1 MTIGRRIL
9 LLIFVA
15 SAVIVGF
22 AGLVIWGRVAAL
34 QDSRALVSNERAI
47 AAVDVIV
54 GALQLER
61 GRSAQFLGSSA
72 TALPEELKKQRGET
86 DAALAAFR
94 DLAAAGG
101 TADSEFDTVLHA
113 EANDVDGLAAIRGDV
128 TDRRLSS
135 AESTARYADIVGKL
149 LDISLS
155 LTREVRSSEIKN
167 QALALNFIEAAG
179 ERAGLQRALGAAG
192 LSAGHFTTAQLF
204 RLSSLADQEQD
215 SVHAF
220 ALFAAAEFR
229 DRLAAALK
237 SPRAT
242 RAEVM
247 RSQILASPADGKI
260 DNMTSEDWFR
270 AATDRVEIYAGI
282 RRDLLATIGA
292 EAGANRAAALRQMLI
307 GACLAGLAIL
317 LTALVALSTV
327 HSISR
332 PVAKMTAALRKLAD
346 GRMDIEIP
354 AATGA
359 AEIGD
364 MVRALGVFH
373 RAAEAKEKLAAEAA
387 EQRSR
392 LDAERETND
401 RAREANE
408 QLRRSTEQQRAI
420 VTESI
425 EAALAQLS
433 AKKLDYRINEEYPE
447 AYAALK
453 TNYNLAMDEL
463 EEALA
468 GVGQAALA
476 VQAQARGISASAN
489 ELAERTERQAA
500 MLEQSGAAIA
510 SLVGAVNKTADSST
524 RTKDSIAA
532 AKVNAV
538 DSIEVVRKTV
548 QAIERITD
556 SSQKIGATIGVIDAI
571 AFQTNL
577 LALNAG
583 IEAARAG
590 EAGRGFAVVASEV
603 RTLAQRSADAARE
616 IKELISRCSADVAN
630 GVELVGATGRAFD
643 HINNQI
649 SVIDGGIA
657 DIAGQAVEQS
667 GTLKEVNTAMGEM
680 DIATQQNAS
689 MADQAKAA
697 CQSLADESARLN
709 DMIGTFV
716 LGNTALGDDNCDATS
731 REAA

>member
-716 LGNTALGDDNCDATS
+716 LGNTALGDDNRDATS

>member
-113 EANDVDGLAAIRGDV
+113 AANDVDGLAAIRGDV

-716 LGNTALGDDNCDATS
+716 LGNTALGDDNRDATS

>member
-113 EANDVDGLAAIRGDV
+113 AANDVDGLAAIRGDV

-167 QALALNFIEAAG
+167 QALALNFIQAAG

-716 LGNTALGDDNCDATS
+716 LGNTALGDDNRDATS

>member
-113 EANDVDGLAAIRGDV
+113 AANDVDGLAAIRGDV

-716 LGNTALGDDNCDATS
+716 LGNTALGDGNRDATS

>member
-22 AGLVIWGRVAAL
+22 ASLTIWGRVAAW
-34 QDSRALVSNERAI
+34 QDSGALVSNESAI

-54 GALQLER
+54 SALQLER

-72 TALPEELKKQRGET
+72 AAPPEELKKQRGAT
-86 DAALAAFR
+86 DAALTAFR
-94 DLAAAGG
+94 GLAAGAG
-101 TADSEFDTVLHA
+101 TANSEFGKVLRTA
-113 EANDVDGLAAIRGDV
+113 ANDVDGLAAIRSDV
-128 TDRRLSS
+128 TDRRLTS

-149 LDISLS
+149 MDISLS
-155 LTREVRSSEIKN
+155 LTRQVGSSEIEN

-192 LSAGHFTTAQLF
+192 LSAGHFTTPQLF
-204 RLSSLADQEQD
+204 RVSSLADQERD

-220 ALFAAAEFR
+220 ELFASAEYGE
-229 DRLAAALK
+229 RLVADLK

-242 RAEVM
+242 RVEAM
-247 RSQILASPADGKI
+247 RSQILAIPEDGKV
-260 DNMTSEDWFR
+260 DNMTSEDWFK
-270 AATDRVEIYAGI
+270 AATDRVEVYAGI
-282 RRDLLATIGA
+282 SHDLLAMIGK
-292 EAGANRAAALRQMLI
+292 EANANRAAALRQMLI
-307 GACLAGLAIL
+307 AAALAALAIL
-317 LTALVALSTV
+317 LIGLVALSTV
-327 HSISR
+327 RSISR

-346 GRMDIEIP
+346 GLMDIEIP

-359 AEIGD
+359 AEIGE
-364 MVRALGVFH
+364 MVHALRVFH
-373 RAAEAKEKLAAEAA
+373 QATEAKAKLEAEAA
-387 EQRSR
+387 EHRSR
-392 LDAERETND
+392 LDTEREANE

-408 QLRRSTEQQRAI
+408 QLRRSTEQQRAV
-420 VTESI
+420 VTELI

-433 AKKLDYRINEEYPE
+433 AKKLDYRIDEDYPE

-453 TNYNLAMDEL
+453 TNYNRAMDEL

-468 GVGQAALA
+468 GVGQATLS
-476 VQAQARGISASAN
+476 VQAQARAISAAAD
-489 ELAERTERQAA
+489 ELAARTERQAA
-500 MLEQSGAAIA
+500 MLEQSGAAIG
-510 SLVGAVNKTADSST
+510 SLGGAVNKTAESST

-538 DSIEVVRKTV
+538 ESIEVVRKTV
-548 QAIERITD
+548 QAIERLTD
-556 SSQKIGATIGVIDAI
+556 LSQKIGATIGVIDEI

-616 IKELISRCSADVAN
+616 IKELISRSSAEVAN

-643 HINNQI
+643 QINNQI

-667 GTLKEVNTAMGEM
+667 GTLKEVHTAMGEM
-680 DIATQQNAS
+680 DIATQQNAA
-689 MADQAKAA
+689 MADEAKAA
-697 CQSLADESARLN
+697 CQALADESARLT

-716 LGNTALGDDNCDATS
+716 LGNTSQAIARDAMS

>member
-113 EANDVDGLAAIRGDV
+113 AANDVDGLAAIRGDV

-149 LDISLS
+149 LDISLL
-155 LTREVRSSEIKN
+155 LTREVRSSGIKN

-716 LGNTALGDDNCDATS
+716 LGNTALGDDNRDATS